1 MKLLSLQAFAVL
13 FCVGLTPCAMTAERK
28 LGEAASLSSIDV
40 KGDPMHRGTENWIG
54 GADMIIDE
62 EKCIRCG
69 LCIVRCPTDAI
80 TMVQFEVASP
90 NDRWTVSKIPVINVK
105 LDEGYHVHS
114 NKPSE
119 PQFIATVLTLGTA
132 PGARAGTIS
141 YPAGKSQKVQG
152 LDKPLSVYEGEF
164 ELSIPIGLTATAK
177 LPLTIPA
184 TLGYQACKGA
194 QCYAPQKLKFEIKIE
209 DKK

>member
-1 MKLLSLQAFAVL
+1 MKLLSLPAFAVL

-40 KGDPMHRGTENWIG
+40 KGDPMPG
-54 GADMIIDE
+54 GKVTAFV
-62 EKCIRCG
+62 K
-69 LCIVRCPTDAI
+69 
-80 TMVQFEVASP
+80 
-90 NDRWTVSKIPVINVK
+90 VK

>member
-1 MKLLSLQAFAVL
+1 MKLLSLQTFAVL
-13 FCVGLTPCAMTAERK
+13 FCVGLTPPVLTAERK
-28 LGEAASLSSIDV
+28 LGEAASLSGIEV
-40 KGDPMHRGTENWIG
+40 KGDPMPG
-54 GADMIIDE
+54 GKVTALV
-62 EKCIRCG
+62 K
-69 LCIVRCPTDAI
+69 
-80 TMVQFEVASP
+80 
-90 NDRWTVSKIPVINVK
+90 VK
-105 LDEGYHVHS
+105 LDDGYHVHS

-132 PGARAGTIS
+132 PGARAGTIA
-141 YPAGKSQKVQG
+141 YPAGKSQKIQG